1 MKEFIDMGVL
11 PVMIQLAIAFVVS
24 YVFVLMVMGPVINKR
39 VSKQW
44 IYASFS
50 NKLDIIMFW
59 HVLLISMM
67 GVIIHNVL
75 VFAGV

>member
-1 MKEFIDMGVL
+1 MKEFIDLGVL

-67 GVIIHNVL
+67 SVIIHNVL

>member
-1 MKEFIDMGVL
+1 MKEVIDIGVL
-11 PVMIQLAIAFVVS
+11 PVIIQLAIAFVVS
-24 YVFVLMVMGPVINKR
+24 YVFVLVVMGPVINKR
-39 VSKQW
+39 VAKQW

-59 HVLLISMM
+59 HVLLISIMS
-67 GVIIHNVL
+67 VIIHNIL

>member
-1 MKEFIDMGVL
+1 MKEFIDIGVL
-11 PVMIQLAIAFVVS
+11 
-24 YVFVLMVMGPVINKR
+24 PVINKR
-39 VSKQW
+39 VAKQW

-59 HVLLISMM
+59 HVLLISIMS
-67 GVIIHNVL
+67 VIIHNIL

>member
-1 MKEFIDMGVL
+1 MKEFIDIGVL

-24 YVFVLMVMGPVINKR
+24 YVFVLVVMGPVINKR

-67 GVIIHNVL
+67 SVIIHNVL

>member
-1 MKEFIDMGVL
+1 VL

-67 GVIIHNVL
+67 SVIIHNVL

>member
-1 MKEFIDMGVL
+1 MKEFIDMGAL

-24 YVFVLMVMGPVINKR
+24 YVFVLVVMGPVINKR

-50 NKLDIIMFW
+50 TKLDIIMFW

-67 GVIIHNVL
+67 SVIIHNVL